1 MSDGQR
7 KPGKSGGKKKS
18 KVRTERKEQGK
29 TEG

>member
-1 MSDGQR
+1 MQENAGVME
-7 KPGKSGGKKKS
+7 KSGGKKKS